1 MGFGELKL
9 FLPALEQLYM
19 EPTQTVTR
27 HRTPSLISNP
37 LQMIPTKFLPLR
49 TMDERRAIHNTFR
62 LRDLNSKNTDEK
74 SLERGGEEEK
84 RRNERGRIHVCL
96 QGTAE
101 NCASTTLI
109 GDPLEL
115 DLPTHIEVWLFPF
128 PRLTRTGLAI
138 QCIPLIL
145 AAG

>member
-37 LQMIPTKFLPLR
+37 PQMIPTKLLPLR
-49 TMDERRAIHNTFR
+49 TMDERRAIHNAFR
-62 LRDLNSKNTDEK
+62 LRDLNSQNTDEK

-84 RRNERGRIHVCL
+84 RREARGRIHVCL

-115 DLPTHIEVWLFPF
+115 DLPTHMRCGCSLFPD
-128 PRLTRTGLAI
+128 
-138 QCIPLIL
+138 
-145 AAG
+145 